1 MKKLFV
7 YILLCILCLPTVAQH
22 VEFSLDGDDWKFK
35 TDPDSI
41 GYYSWANGLS
51 EPEVVAVPHTWNVDP
66 KYERYVG
73 TAWYEK
79 DVIVSNEWKTKTVRL
94 HFDAVYRDMVL
105 YINGKQVGQN
115 FGTGYTPI
123 SFDVTKYLNFGKCN
137 KVVVSVC
144 NRFSEHAL
152 PYKIHFDWTNDGGI
166 IRPVKFIVTDGT
178 PIRYAHIRP
187 TIQFR
192 DSSAT
197 ASVRI
202 KLWKEKVKKAQF
214 TLVFSEW
221 GTKKRILEHT
231 ITLSQCSDGTFETQV
246 RFDKIKP
253 WHFDMPNLYNLT
265 VTLKEDRK
273 VSDVYTT
280 RFGFRKVEIKGNR
293 LILNEEAMRLP
304 GIEYMAGS
312 VPVYGMA
319 EPIEVQRK
327 AVELMKNLN
336 CVISR
341 FHWQQDTRILDFMDE
356 QGILVQEEIPWWQA
370 PGNLTPE
377 MEALAKHHIDLMIE
391 RDLNHPCIFSWGVSN
406 EVFNN
411 TDKNVY
417 HRLIQQT
424 RYWETSA
431 LVSVVSNQ
439 TYERLENDESLLADI
454 PTWNDYVGTWY
465 GKSNEETQEKLDLI
479 YQKALNGR
487 PLLITEHGLCEP
499 HHVGGDAR
507 RIIDMAYHFDLWTK
521 ADYIMGCIYFSLNDY
536 RTHMG
541 EAGKGRFKQRV
552 HGLTDCW
559 LNLKPSYNVY
569 CSLAAPLY
577 IEKVHQDGQKAQVI
591 LKVKNTLPSYILRHY
606 KLAWLNENG
615 KESSMIL
622 PDLIPGD
629 RYKVTIDRLPINQ
642 KLKLKVVRPTG
653 FTVTEY

>member
-1 MKKLFV
+1 MKKLF
-7 YILLCILCLPTVAQH
+7 IPLLSFMLCLPAMAQH
-22 VEFSLDGDDWKFK
+22 AEFSLDGDGWKFK
-35 TDPDSI
+35 TDPDSV
-41 GYYSWANGLS
+41 GYNSWYNGL
-51 EPEVVAVPHTWNVDP
+51 PGAEVVAVPHTWNVNP

-79 DVIVSNEWKTKTVRL
+79 DVMVSDAWKSKTIRL

-105 YINGKQVGQN
+105 YINGKRVGTN
-115 FGTGYTPI
+115 LGTGYTPV
-123 SFDVTKYLNFGKCN
+123 SFDVTRHLDFGKRN
-137 KVVVSVC
+137 KIVVSVC
-144 NRFSEHAL
+144 NRYSEYAL
-152 PYKIHFDWTNDGGI
+152 PYKRHFDWTNDGGI
-166 IRPVKFIVTDGT
+166 IRPVKFVVTDGT

-187 TIQFR
+187 AVQFS

-202 KLWKEKVKKAQF
+202 KLWKEKVKSAQV
-214 TLVFSEW
+214 TLAFSEW
-221 GTKKRILEHT
+221 NTKKVVLEHT
-231 ITLSQCSDGTFETQV
+231 AALTRGSDGTFETQV
-246 RFDKIKP
+246 KFDKIKP

-265 VTLKEDRK
+265 VTLKEGKR

-280 RFGFRKVEIKGNR
+280 RFGFRKVEIKGNQ
-293 LILNEEAMRLP
+293 LFLNEEAVRLP

-312 VPVYGMA
+312 VPIYGMA
-319 EPIEVQRK
+319 EPVEMQRK

-336 CVISR
+336 CVITR
-341 FHWQQDTRILDFMDE
+341 FHWQQDTRILDLMDE

-377 MEALAKHHIDLMIE
+377 MESLAKRHIDLMVE

-411 TDKNVY
+411 TDKDIY
-417 HRLIQQT
+417 RRLIQQT
-424 RYWETSA
+424 RRWETPA

-465 GKSNEETQEKLDLI
+465 GKNNEETQEKLDLI
-479 YQKALNGR
+479 YHKALNGR

-507 RIIDMAYHFDLWTK
+507 RIVDMTYHFDLWTK

-559 LNLKPSYNVY
+559 FNPKPSYNAY
-569 CSLAAPLY
+569 RSLAAPLY
-577 IEKVHQDGQKAQVI
+577 IENVHQEGQQAMVT
-591 LKVKNTLPSYILRHY
+591 LKVKNTLPSYTLRQY
-606 KLAWLNENG
+606 KLVWLDENG
-615 KESSMIL
+615 EERSIIL
-622 PDLIPGD
+622 PDLKPGD
-629 RYKVTIDRLPINQ
+629 RYKAAIGCLPTDQ
-642 KLKLKVVRPTG
+642 SMKLRVVRPTG
-653 FTVTEY
+653 FAVTEY